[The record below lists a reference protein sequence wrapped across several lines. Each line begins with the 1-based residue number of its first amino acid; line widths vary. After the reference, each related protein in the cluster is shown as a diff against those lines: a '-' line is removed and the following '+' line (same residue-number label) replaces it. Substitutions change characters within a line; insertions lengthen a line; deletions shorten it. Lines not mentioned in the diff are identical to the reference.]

1 MEIDEG
7 EISSELESLIRDLGE
22 RIDSAANRLERAIY
36 RYPEGWEDDA
46 MDVIIGLQIFLKQS
60 LEYVEWLTDGKWVD
74 LSFAHID
81 ADP

>member
-1 MEIDEG
+1 MEVDEG

-22 RIDSAANRLERAIY
+22 RIDSAVNRLERAIY

-46 MDVIIGLQIFLKQS
+46 MDVIMGLQIFLKQS
-60 LEYVEWLTDGKWVD
+60 LENVEWLTDGKWVD
-74 LSFAHID
+74 LSFAYID

>member
-7 EISSELESLIRDLGE
+7 VISSELESLIRDLGE
-22 RIDSAANRLERAIY
+22 RIDSTSNRLERAIY

-46 MDVIIGLQIFLKQS
+46 MDVIIGLQIFLRQL

-74 LSFAHID
+74 LSVAEIE